1 MSIFSR
7 LADIINSNLSS
18 ILDRAEDPEKMIRLM
33 IQEMEDTL
41 VDVRASAAKVIAD
54 KKEINRRLVR
64 LGEAQTNWQRKA
76 ELALGKDRE
85 DLAKGA
91 LRERAKLADIAK
103 ALEEELE
110 YLDEALNRQEED
122 IVKLENKLR
131 EAKAK
136 QKVILAR
143 HETASN
149 RLRVRRAV
157 YDSRVD
163 ETFVRFDQMEKRLDN
178 LEGEVESYDI
188 AKGKTLS
195 EEIAELESE
204 DDIELE
210 LEALKARLKG
220 KNPAGKSGQLDDG
233 QA

>member
-76 ELALGKDRE
+76 ELALNKDRE

-178 LEGEVESYDI
+178 LEGEVESYDV

-210 LEALKARLKG
+210 LEALKARLKD
-220 KNPAGKSGQLDDG
+220 KNPAGKSRQLDDG